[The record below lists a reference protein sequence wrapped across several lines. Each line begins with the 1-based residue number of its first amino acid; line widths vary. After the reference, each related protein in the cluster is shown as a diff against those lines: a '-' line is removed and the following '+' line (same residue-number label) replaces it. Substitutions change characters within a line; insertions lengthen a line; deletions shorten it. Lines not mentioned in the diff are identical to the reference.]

1 MGQVTVRVNGYS
13 HTIGC
18 KDGEEAHVFELIGQ
32 IENKAKL
39 IRSMGGQFSEARM
52 LLHVALLLADEA
64 ADLKAEV
71 SRLSAIAAGAGAVA
85 AGGAGGGADPRIA
98 DRLTRIAERIESIAG
113 AFDAQAPGGAG
124 RPGEASGPASG
135 NDAPVA
141 GRG

>member
-1 MGQVTVRVNGYS
+1 MGQVTVRVNGYG

-18 KDGEEAHVFELIGQ
+18 KDGEEAHVFELVGQ

-52 LLHVALLLADEA
+52 LLHVALLLADEV

-71 SRLSAIAAGAGAVA
+71 ARLSAVATA
-85 AGGAGGGADPRIA
+85 AGGGDPRIA
-98 DRLTRIAERIESIAG
+98 DRLTRIAERIEGIAG
-113 AFDAQAPGGAG
+113 AFDAQAPGVG
-124 RPGEASGPASG
+124 RPTDTPPTNGD
-135 NDAPVA
+135 DAPAA

>member
-1 MGQVTVRVNGYS
+1 MGQVTVRVNGYG

-18 KDGEEAHVFELIGQ
+18 KDGEEAHVFELVGQ

-52 LLHVALLLADEA
+52 LLHVCLLLADES

-71 SRLSAIAAGAGAVA
+71 ARLSAIAAAAGA
-85 AGGAGGGADPRIA
+85 ADPRIA
-98 DRLTRIAERIESIAG
+98 ERLTRIAERIEGIASGFDGQGSG
-113 AFDAQAPGGAG
+113 ARGDAAETAPGD
-124 RPGEASGPASG
+124 
-135 NDAPVA
+135 DAPAA